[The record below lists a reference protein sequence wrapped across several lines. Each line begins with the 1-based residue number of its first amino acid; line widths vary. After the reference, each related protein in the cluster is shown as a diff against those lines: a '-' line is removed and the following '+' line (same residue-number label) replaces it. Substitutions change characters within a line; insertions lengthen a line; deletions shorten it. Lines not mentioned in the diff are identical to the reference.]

1 MLLRHLLSIALL
13 PFVVTVLVPRWLLVG
28 ERTDVSPM
36 ALLVAGRIAGVVVY
50 AAGFAMFV
58 WCVLLFARIGRGT
71 LAPWDP
77 TRRLVVMGPYRHVRN
92 PMITAVLTMLGGE
105 ALFFHSWSI
114 ARWALLVL
122 AINHMYFLVLE
133 EPGLVGRF
141 GEEYERYRA
150 AVPRWVPRL
159 RGWPATG
166 RSD

>member
-13 PFVVTVLVPRWLLVG
+13 PFVVTVLVPRWLL
-28 ERTDVSPM
+28 ERERIDVASV
-36 ALLVAGRIAGVVVY
+36 ALLLTGRVAGAIVF

-58 WCVLLFARIGRGT
+58 WCVLLFARVGRGT

-92 PMITAVLTMLGGE
+92 PMITAVLTMLAGE
-105 ALFFHSWSI
+105 ALFFHSGRIGTW
-114 ARWALLVL
+114 LLIFF
-122 AINHMYFLVLE
+122 AINHTYFLLLE
-133 EPGLVGRF
+133 EPGLVARF

-159 RGWPATG
+159 RGWPG
-166 RSD
+166 SDPPA